1 MRKFDDK
8 FRVYADFNGQIRY
21 CKFSANDSDLN
32 AKFNETAGKFD
43 AGAGGYNPHLDDAN
57 GAKFNV
63 ERASESNLTSGELE
77 GNFAE
82 IFVQAGVDIVIDG
95 VPGYEYKENLQKTDL
110 GAKRVCEKRK
120 GDLRNINLG
129 FK

>member
-1 MRKFDDK
+1 M
-8 FRVYADFNGQIRY
+8 
-21 CKFSANDSDLN
+21 N

-43 AGAGGYNPHLDDAN
+43 AGAGGYDPHLDDAN

-82 IFVQAGVDIVIDG
+82 IFVQTGADIVIDG
-95 VPGYEYKENLQKTDL
+95 VPGYEYKEICKKTNL

-120 GDLRNINLG
+120 GDLRNLTCT
-129 FK
+129 

>member
-1 MRKFDDK
+1 M
-8 FRVYADFNGQIRY
+8 
-21 CKFSANDSDLN
+21 N

-43 AGAGGYNPHLDDAN
+43 TGAGGYDPHLDDAN
-57 GAKFNV
+57 RAKFNV

-95 VPGYEYKENLQKTDL
+95 VPGYEYKEICKKRISVLNVF
-110 GAKRVCEKRK
+110 AKNAKE
-120 GDLRNINLG
+120 I
-129 FK
+129 

>member
-21 CKFSANDSDLN
+21 CKFSAKDSDLN

-43 AGAGGYNPHLDDAN
+43 AGAGGYGPHLDDAN

-63 ERASESNLTSGELE
+63 ERASESN
-77 GNFAE
+77 
-82 IFVQAGVDIVIDG
+82 
-95 VPGYEYKENLQKTDL
+95 
-110 GAKRVCEKRK
+110 
-120 GDLRNINLG
+120 
-129 FK
+129 